1 MKVWTIAAQK
11 GGSSKTTLTLNLAA
25 AAQQAG
31 LATVVL
37 DVDPQAS
44 ASKLHDV
51 RLALGLPDLSVI
63 TTPVSRLPVVMK
75 QLQAEP
81 PALVLIDTPPFSDT
95 VTGEAIK
102 VATQVII
109 PSNDDLVEVLAL
121 PPTFS
126 ITKIYR
132 PTMRPVVV
140 LTRTTPPRPVRT
152 TKEVKEGKGRARPA
166 VDPLEP
172 IRVQAQAAGVEIDIC
187 PTRMSRRA
195 TYPQAPASG
204 RMAVEMSQA
213 AHFDARREIEKIFAY
228 LAERDGL
235 ELPKENP

>member
-75 QLQAEP
+75 QLEAEP

-152 TKEVKEGKGRARPA
+152 VKEGKGRARPT

-172 IRVQAQAAGVEIDIC
+172 IRVQAQTAGVEIDIC

-235 ELPKENP
+235 ELPKETN

>member
-63 TTPVSRLPVVMK
+63 TTPVSRLPVIMK
-75 QLQAEP
+75 QLAAEP

-102 VATQVII
+102 IATQVII

-126 ITKIYR
+126 IAKIYQ

-140 LTRTTPPRPVRT
+140 LTRTTPPRPTRAS
-152 TKEVKEGKGRARPA
+152 KEGKGRARPA

-204 RMAVEMSQA
+204 KMAVEMTQA

-228 LAERDGL
+228 LAARDGI
-235 ELPKENP
+235 ELPKENV